1 MKIKKAIAG
10 LASAIAMLGCI
21 HTSAA
26 ADQLRF
32 GIDPTF
38 PPFES
43 KNANGQLIGFDIDL
57 GNAICAERKVQCSWV
72 QNSFDGLIPA
82 LQAKKF
88 DAILSSLSI
97 TDERKKA
104 VTFTDPYYTSGLI
117 VMVNKD
123 NKEVKSIK
131 DLEGKRIAA
140 QSLSTIPG
148 NIVARGLS
156 HEFIQLNTIALE
168 YARLINEF
176 PSSPSIGKHN
186 IIKAINDFKG
196 FL

>member
-57 GNAICAERKVQCSWV
+57 GNAICAEMKVQCSWV

-97 TDERKKA
+97 RDTPTRQ
-104 VTFTDPYYTSGLI
+104 
-117 VMVNKD
+117 MVCRDSPSK
-123 NKEVKSIK
+123 
-131 DLEGKRIAA
+131 
-140 QSLSTIPG
+140 
-148 NIVARGLS
+148 
-156 HEFIQLNTIALE
+156 
-168 YARLINEF
+168 
-176 PSSPSIGKHN
+176 PSSAKITVLRGISTTGTCFIGGR
-186 IIKAINDFKG
+186 ATGPARMRGGRAVRPLPLSFSQMARY
-196 FL
+196 